1 MQGWQHTLYG
11 RETQQ
16 NYTIQEYLMAKRI
29 CASVAPAFAGL
40 DVGAKELVLALRVDG
55 QPQDGGS
62 FPNSPAGIRSL
73 VKRLRALKRPI
84 FACMEATG
92 VYFLRAAKAL
102 ATAEGI
108 QVMVANPRTIKDF
121 AGAMNRRSK
130 TDLVDARVIALYAE
144 KADFVAWVPADE
156 SHQHLRLISRRIDER
171 TRQKAADK
179 CRLHALRAGG
189 SCPRCVEQDV
199 RANIKSHEQS
209 IKRLRKEAVAL
220 IMADEALRRRYQ
232 LLLSIPGVGKT
243 TAVRLLAELS
253 VMPGC
258 LSARQWAAYAGLDPV
273 HRESGTSVRTPS
285 RISRAGNARLR
296 NALFFAAMVACRIDP
311 HVRAFTEKLVQ
322 RGKKKI
328 QAIVAAMRKLLH
340 AIWGMFKTKTTF
352 NGSLLF
358 PQLTPQPLTSQ

>member
-1 MQGWQHTLYG
+1 
-11 RETQQ
+11 
-16 NYTIQEYLMAKRI
+16 MAERI
-29 CASVAPAFAGL
+29 YASIAPAYAGV
-40 DVGAKELVLALRVDG
+40 DVGSQELVLALRLDG
-55 QPQDGGS
+55 SAVDGGS
-62 FPNSPAGIRSL
+62 FPNNPAGIRSL
-73 VKRLRALKRPI
+73 VKRLRTLRRPV

-92 VYFLRAAKAL
+92 VYFLRVAHAFAQ
-102 ATAEGI
+102 AEGI
-108 QVMVANPRTIKDF
+108 RVMVANPRAIKNF

-130 TDLVDARVIALYAE
+130 TDRVDARLIALYAE
-144 KADFVAWVPADE
+144 KADFVDWEPASE
-156 SHQHLRLISRRIDER
+156 SHHHLRLISRRIDER
-171 TRQKAADK
+171 TTQKAADK
-179 CRLHALRAGG
+179 NRLHSLRAGG

-296 NALFFAAMVACRIDP
+296 NALFFAAMVAMRTDS
-311 HVRAFTEKLVQ
+311 HARAFTEKLT
-322 RGKKKI
+322 RKGKKKI
-328 QAIVAAMRKLLH
+328 QALVALMRKLLH
-340 AIWGMFKTKTTF
+340 AIWGMFKSSSTF